1 MIVCVCRNISD
12 SEYATPQQLLQR
24 LEADDQQCASCVRY
38 VKGEIEKAERE
49 SRNQTVG
56 KQIFLR

>member
-12 SEYATPQQLLQR
+12 SEYATHQQLLQR
-24 LEADDQQCASCVRY
+24 LEASDQQCASCVRY
-38 VKGEIEKAERE
+38 IKSEIEKAERE

>member
-12 SEYATPQQLLQR
+12 NDYATSQQLLQR
-24 LEADDQQCASCVRY
+24 LEAADQQCASCVRY
-38 VKGEIEKAERE
+38 IKGEIEKAERE

>member
-24 LEADDQQCASCVRY
+24 LEARDQQCASCVRY
-38 VKGEIEKAERE
+38 IKSEIEKAERE